1 MGTVELCLR
10 VEGTYQRLVAMKRLL
25 PVLRADEGVRAM
37 FLDEARIAGLLRH
50 PNVVSVTDVGEDE
63 DGPFLVMDYIEG
75 MSLHGMRTRLRE
87 RMPHGIAARIVAAC
101 ARGLHAAHE
110 LQSHEGTWLGLV
122 HRDISPHNVL
132 VGFDGRVLLTDFGI
146 AKALGRQT
154 RTSTGLLKGK
164 LSYMAPEQLRFEEV
178 DRRSDIFALGVVLY
192 ELLTGTR
199 LFEGEPREIAQ
210 NILNGKIA
218 PLPEVRPDVPEPLA
232 SITMQMLAMSVSSRP
247 STAEEVAC
255 RLEQWLRAEG
265 TNAAPSLVDLIA
277 AEFGEEQRTT
287 SEKVARLVAEL
298 PPETT
303 PVPEL
308 PVRTEPHAPPS
319 LAHEE
324 TAAATPQAIAE
335 QGNQPAT
342 GGTKTRRLPTWL
354 WVIAACFV
362 LVGVSIWMTSIMSRE
377 ERLARTATLPEPA
390 WVTPTAPAPIELVA
404 PPPTMI
410 ETPSVTEVPPQE
422 TPPAREGRRRR
433 RDPMGRWSWE

>member
-25 PVLRADEGVRAM
+25 PVLREDEDVRAM

-50 PNVVSVTDVGEDE
+50 PNVVSVTDVGEDD

-218 PLPEVRPDVPEPLA
+218 PLHEVRPDVPEALV
-232 SITMQMLAMSVSSRP
+232 SITMQMLAMSVSERP
-247 STAEEVAC
+247 TTAEEVAV
-255 RLEQWLRAEG
+255 RLEEWLRAEG
-265 TNAAPSLVDLIA
+265 TSDAPSLVAMIA

-298 PPETT
+298 PAETT

-308 PVRTEPHAPPS
+308 VVLTEPDAPSSP
-319 LAHEE
+319 ARDE

-335 QGNQPAT
+335 QGNQQDPSA
-342 GGTKTRRLPTWL
+342 KATRRLPTSL
-354 WVIAACFV
+354 WVVAACFV
-362 LVGVSIWMTSIMSRE
+362 LVGVSIWMTSIMSRH
-377 ERLARTATLPEPA
+377 ERVAPTATLPEPPL
-390 WVTPTAPAPIELVA
+390 VVHEEPAPIEFVA
-404 PPPTMI
+404 PQPTI
-410 ETPSVTEVPPQE
+410 VETPTVTESPPAE
-422 TPPAREGRRRR
+422 APRAREGRRRR